1 MTYSYACNGT
11 PVSNLRSLNQTRVH
25 YNRNGDEKS
34 NREKGESD
42 RDSARDHSSHPFC
55 GRHHLCVASHGIY
68 RASFFLSYL
77 RGPSPLVP
85 CPFGLFAL
93 FPFCLSPPSPFD
105 LSPSPC
111 DLSPSPARVPRIL
124 GVHLPHVWLGC
135 FFFSFPCILREFS
148 TLSSAG
154 I

>member
-1 MTYSYACNGT
+1 MTYSYACDGT
-11 PVSNLRSLNQTRVH
+11 PVSNLRSLNQTRGH

-34 NREKGESD
+34 DREKGESD
-42 RDSARDHSSHPFC
+42 RDPARDHSSHPFC
-55 GRHHLCVASHGIY
+55 GRHHHCVASHGIY

-77 RGPSPLVP
+77 RGRSPLVP

>member
-1 MTYSYACNGT
+1 MTYSYACDGT
-11 PVSNLRSLNQTRVH
+11 PVSNPRSLNQTRDH
-25 YNRNGDEKS
+25 YNRSGDEKS
-34 NREKGESD
+34 DREKGESD
-42 RDSARDHSSHPFC
+42 RDPARDHSSHPFC